1 MSDAFSKKER
11 ARTWNCQL
19 LWRIRHINISFFLLQ
34 VKQDAVFKLFVECRM
49 KGAMRIVQTSKGEL
63 ENCAKGKKMKS
74 KGGKEQLKTL

>member
-1 MSDAFSKKER
+1 MLFQRRRGLGLGTVK
-11 ARTWNCQL
+11 L